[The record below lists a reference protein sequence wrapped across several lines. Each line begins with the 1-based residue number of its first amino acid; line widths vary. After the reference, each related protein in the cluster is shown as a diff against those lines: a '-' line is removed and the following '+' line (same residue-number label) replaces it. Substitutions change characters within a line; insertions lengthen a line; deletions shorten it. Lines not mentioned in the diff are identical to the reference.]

1 LIISTWRFF
10 PLSTKLQ
17 IIKVVV
23 PLEDGDNLINPELLK
38 FEYGF
43 KISCTKGDIMPNTNQ
58 RDAIL
63 DMDPEEFR
71 NLGHQVIDQVA
82 DFLHS
87 LPNRPLTTAET
98 PSEIRT
104 LLGQNS
110 LPEEGTDA
118 GQLINQVAPLLF
130 EHSLFNGH
138 PKFWGYITASA
149 APIGILADLLVGSIN
164 PNLGAWLLSPVAS
177 EIEHQSIQWI
187 ADLVGFPS
195 DCGGI
200 LVTGGNMANFVG
212 FLCARHAQITRK
224 EISDLRTLRL
234 YASEETH
241 TWIHKAV
248 DMYGLGKDSVSW
260 IKTDND
266 QKIDL
271 MALKQQIEQDIKE
284 DLQPFMII
292 GTAGSVSTGVV
303 DPLPQLSKICKEY
316 DIWFHV
322 DGAYGAFAA
331 ALPDASRDLKGLA
344 LADSVALDPHKWLY
358 APLEAGCALVR
369 DKSIL
374 RDTFSYHPP
383 YYKFDEVKGERAIS
397 FVDYGPQNSR
407 GFRALKVWLALRHAG
422 RNGYIKMIS
431 DDIKLALYLFDL
443 VDNEPELEACTHNL
457 SITTFRYAPETPD
470 KNDDERE
477 SYLNELN
484 TELLTCLQEGGEAFV
499 SNAVINGKYVLRA
512 CIVNFRTTKEDI
524 EALPEIVKKLGREIN
539 L

>member
-1 LIISTWRFF
+1 MAA
-10 PLSTKLQ
+10 
-17 IIKVVV
+17 
-23 PLEDGDNLINPELLK
+23 INK
-38 FEYGF
+38 
-43 KISCTKGDIMPNTNQ
+43 

-63 DMDPEEFR
+63 DMDPENFR
-71 NLGHQVIDQVA
+71 QLGHQLVDQIS
-82 DFLHS
+82 DFLAS

-104 LLGQNS
+104 LLGQRS

-118 GQLINQVAPLLF
+118 GELLSRITPLLF
-130 EHSLFNGH
+130 DHSLFNGH

-149 APIGILADLLVGSIN
+149 APIGILADLLAGAIN

-177 EIEHQSIQWI
+177 EIEHQSIHWI
-187 ADLVGFPS
+187 ADLVGFPT

-212 FLCARHAQITRK
+212 FLAARHAKTTQK
-224 EISDLRTLRL
+224 EITDLRTLRL
-234 YASEETH
+234 YASDETH

-248 DMYGLGKDSVSW
+248 DMFGLSKNAVNW
-260 IKTDND
+260 IKTDSE

-271 MALKQQIEQDIKE
+271 TTLREQIEKDKKSGYH
-284 DLQPFMII
+284 PFMVV

-303 DPLPQLSKICKEY
+303 DPLPELSKICKELNL
-316 DIWFHV
+316 WFHV

-331 ALPDASRDLKGLA
+331 ALPDASSDIQGLT

-383 YYKFDEVKGERAIS
+383 YYKFDEVKGEPAIS

-407 GFRALKVWLALRHAG
+407 GFRALKVWLALGLAG
-422 RNGYIKMIS
+422 RSGYIKMIS
-431 DDIKLALYLFDL
+431 DDIKLATHLFKIVEKTPD
-443 VDNEPELEACTHNL
+443 LEAFAHNL
-457 SITTFRYAPETPD
+457 SITTFRYAPETPG
-470 KNDDERE
+470 KGEEERE
-477 SYLNELN
+477 TYLNNLN
-484 TELLTCLQEGGEAFV
+484 TELLTQLQEGGEAFV
-499 SNAVINGKYVLRA
+499 SNAIINGKYVLRA
-512 CIVNFRTTKEDI
+512 CIVNFRTDKKDI
-524 EALPEIVKKLGREIN
+524 EALPEIILRLGRKVQEG